1 MNNLNDSL
9 DQLTASLQELAA
21 SRTSTQV
28 GAEVNVPQSMPAQD
42 FQLSAEVESFVQR
55 NLEYSAQTRSVSVGS
70 Y

>member
-9 DQLTASLQELAA
+9 EQLTASLQELAA

-28 GAEVNVPQSMPAQD
+28 GAEVQVPRSLPAQD

-55 NLEYSAQTRSVSVGS
+55 NLEYSAQTRAVSVGS

>member
-9 DQLTASLQELAA
+9 EQLTASLQELTA

-28 GAEVNVPQSMPAQD
+28 GADVIVPESLPAQD

-55 NLEYSAQTRSVSVGS
+55 NLEYSKQTRAVSVGS